1 MFFVVSSVSIT
12 VKKGVFAASSALPPE
27 GLPATDMAAA
37 NKSYKRDFND
47 CITPT
52 RQKKTRKPI
61 CNRSPNGHMIRKSF
75 LSVQFCEDF
84 PQFLALSQLLKSDFG
99 VSFCVTVADKHSNVA
114 SHTFCSESGFGE

>member
-52 RQKKTRKPI
+52 RQKKNSETDMQP
-61 CNRSPNGHMIRKSF
+61 
-75 LSVQFCEDF
+75 
-84 PQFLALSQLLKSDFG
+84 
-99 VSFCVTVADKHSNVA
+99 VSEWSYDT
-114 SHTFCSESGFGE
+114 